1 MPTRKI
7 ADPTTMNGSLN
18 PPTCTQHSAVHNQAY
33 HLWDICVSLSG
44 VRTTITKCSICLQT
58 RERHIMHIL
67 AVYIPPSPMATA
79 ALPTPAAAAE
89 PTASA
94 AARTTSESFH
104 SSSIP
109 LLVQP
114 FTRTDLSRRAFR
126 FSAPSVWKS
135 LS

>member
-1 MPTRKI
+1 
-7 ADPTTMNGSLN
+7 
-18 PPTCTQHSAVHNQAY
+18 
-33 HLWDICVSLSG
+33 
-44 VRTTITKCSICLQT
+44 
-58 RERHIMHIL
+58 
-67 AVYIPPSPMATA
+67 MATA
-79 ALPTPAAAAE
+79 ALLTPAAAAE

-135 LS
+135 LP